1 MDLEEA
7 SINEKEPIVPASAN
21 QYADKFHII
30 RGRKNGWLIYLV
42 CLVSCGLLTAL
53 VPWEGLWGSQEWHR
67 HKASPPS
74 PIIDWCHC
82 PGIAPSPYQR
92 KDPLANAYIQNLAIE
107 VAVADQGEEVST
119 C

>member
-7 SINEKEPIVPASAN
+7 SINEKEPIVPASAH
-21 QYADKFHII
+21 QYADKLQII
-30 RGRKNGWLIYLV
+30 RGRQNGWLIYLV
-42 CLVSCGLLTAL
+42 WLVSCGLLTAL
-53 VPWEGLWGSQEWHR
+53 VLWGGLWGSQEWHR

-92 KDPLANAYIQNLAIE
+92 KDPLANAYIQNLATE

-119 C
+119 R